1 MFIINSAKFGW
12 IMQSSSQKN
21 DGENAFPIKIICN
34 LSPPMAVILNFLSAH
49 LLSTLIGT
57 YAPSFIP
64 IPSSVLEKT
73 FLKDWPIRNFKV
85 LWRQCLWRIS
95 TKETIL
101 VRELIGNI
109 TASLVSCS
117 VFFKKKF
124 EVWNI
129 HTDDRHQ
136 VMAKAHTG
144 PFARWVKMKTTL
156 ANFLGQII
164 SNFIRVRIFIFTRF
178 GGQNIYF
185 LCIVVRNP
193 DKHNIYFIFSWRGQI

>member
-12 IMQSSSQKN
+12 IMQSSSQKK

-85 LWRQCLWRIS
+85 LWHQCLWRIS
-95 TKETIL
+95 TKERII
-101 VRELIGNI
+101 VRKLIGNI
-109 TASLVSCS
+109 TASLVSSS
-117 VFFKKKF
+117 VFLKKKF
-124 EVWNI
+124 EVWKVKKQ
-129 HTDDRHQ
+129 TDDRHQ

-144 PFARWVKMKTTL
+144 HLP
-156 ANFLGQII
+156 G
-164 SNFIRVRIFIFTRF
+164 
-178 GGQNIYF
+178 
-185 LCIVVRNP
+185 
-193 DKHNIYFIFSWRGQI
+193 

>member
-12 IMQSSSQKN
+12 IMQSSSQKK

-64 IPSSVLEKT
+64 IPSSVLENT

-85 LWRQCLWRIS
+85 LWRKYLWRIS
-95 TKETIL
+95 NKETIL
-101 VRELIGNI
+101 VRELI
-109 TASLVSCS
+109 TASFVSCS
-117 VFFKKKF
+117 VFLKKKF
-124 EVWNI
+124 EVWKFNKQ
-129 HTDDRHQ
+129 TDDRHQ

-164 SNFIRVRIFIFTRF
+164 SNFIRVKIFIWRPE
-178 GGQNIYF
+178 Y
-185 LCIVVRNP
+185 L
-193 DKHNIYFIFSWRGQI
+193 FSVHRSMESW

>member
-1 MFIINSAKFGW
+1 MFIIISAKFGW
-12 IMQSSSQKN
+12 IMQSSSQKD

-49 LLSTLIGT
+49 LLSTLIVT
-57 YAPSFIP
+57 YVPGFIS

-101 VRELIGNI
+101 VQQLIGNI

-117 VFFKKKF
+117 VFLEKKL
-124 EVWNI
+124 EVWKINKQ
-129 HTDDRHQ
+129 TDDRHQ
-136 VMAKAHTG
+136 VMAKAH
-144 PFARWVKMKTTL
+144 
-156 ANFLGQII
+156 
-164 SNFIRVRIFIFTRF
+164 
-178 GGQNIYF
+178 
-185 LCIVVRNP
+185 
-193 DKHNIYFIFSWRGQI
+193 NIYFIFSWQGQI